1 MGAELFADKVSE
13 ILSAHKAE
21 DIRKIDLRGKTE
33 IADFFVIA
41 SGRST
46 AHVRALTEKLDEEL
60 KKDGVTP
67 LREEGLREGRWAV
80 IDYGDVIVHV
90 FSDETRLLYHLEAL
104 WENK

>member
-1 MGAELFADKVSE
+1 MGADLFADKVSA